1 MEPRE
6 RQERQTRQLDRGQ
19 GAGAALQGLQEGVAL
34 AGLAFTGFHVVHAN
48 AKAFACGK
56 HWLDGEATDKLSSPP
71 PRSKLSK
78 PERSSRKRWSGK
90 YSHQTLQLFAGKII
104 SSY

>member
-1 MEPRE
+1 
-6 RQERQTRQLDRGQ
+6 
-19 GAGAALQGLQEGVAL
+19 LQGLQEGVAL